1 MQVNAEY
8 AQTEASRADSVVQD
22 EIDKFEQMKLTDIK
36 KYMTDFTLI
45 NLAFHARAMEM
56 YTYAH
61 QQLLNI
67 DIARDLEV
75 KLILMNII
83 SLFIYNPFTCF
94 RSFVLLHRFIVFIH
108 LKEVLVNRYFII
120 QNEPQQEGLMVNIQV
135 L

>member
-94 RSFVLLHRFIVFIH
+94 RSFVLPHRFIVFIH

>member
-8 AQTEASRADSVVQD
+8 AQTASSRADNVVQD

-36 KYMTDFTLI
+36 KYLIDFTLI

-67 DIARDLEV
+67 DVGHDLEV
-75 KLILMNII
+75 NIKILD
-83 SLFIYNPFTCF
+83 LFFC
-94 RSFVLLHRFIVFIH
+94 V
-108 LKEVLVNRYFII
+108 
-120 QNEPQQEGLMVNIQV
+120 
-135 L
+135 